1 MCSFVMNPVSNDLQA
16 TSSTT
21 TAAPEYLSVPEVP
34 FTTSLTTYLG
44 KVQETGQVPVEEEMC
59 YEVRRLQSFS
69 GIPVQASP
77 MRLAQSGFYAT
88 GREDEARC
96 YSCRKSHTGWQ
107 IMDRPDVLH
116 RVISPDCPHLN
127 RGDPRNI
134 PLTSNSNATT
144 VYGILGEYS
153 GSSNVTTTDTLP
165 PTATET
171 PTLGTA
177 AEEAA
182 AAEVAPAVSEPSLD
196 MNSAVH
202 PHYRNMQTRLDSFRG
217 WDTSHVQDPRVL
229 ATAGFYY
236 AGYSDCVRCF
246 YCGVGLKTWEER
258 DDPFVEHVR
267 WRSSCSYISKLKGEN
282 FVIQALAKI
291 GSSQPAVNNTY
302 SSYTATPAQG
312 SRESTV
318 NNTHSSY
325 QPTTSR
331 NMAVVARAV
340 EMGFS
345 RQMVEKAVMEMSNSY
360 NNPRAAGDRSHR
372 YQTYPRRRLRYQTYP
387 RRRLMSDIPEVKP
400 QMSDIS
406 EVKLQISDLP
416 EVKPQ
421 MSEVLNERH
430 RMFEVPNQGQERSE
444 VPQSLPA
451 RLAPPSDTSTSH
463 LTSMTTPSVSY
474 TRRPREYP
482 PGTETSRSLP
492 PSLQRQLE
500 EENRALR
507 DENTCKVCLD
517 RTSCVVFLP
526 CGHLVTCAECAPA
539 LSKCPICRAHIRGT
553 VRTYNA

>member
-1 MCSFVMNPVSNDLQA
+1 
-16 TSSTT
+16 
-21 TAAPEYLSVPEVP
+21 
-34 FTTSLTTYLG
+34 
-44 KVQETGQVPVEEEMC
+44 
-59 YEVRRLQSFS
+59 
-69 GIPVQASP
+69 

-171 PTLGTA
+171 PTLGA
-177 AEEAA
+177 AAAA
-182 AAEVAPAVSEPSLD
+182 AAEVATVVSEPSLD

-202 PHYRNMQTRLDSFRG
+202 PHYRDMQTRLDSFRG

-229 ATAGFYY
+229 ATAGFFY

-267 WRSSCSYISKLKGEN
+267 WRSSCSYIRRLKGEN
-282 FVIQALAKI
+282 FVIQALAHKT
-291 GSSQPAVNNTY
+291 SPS
-302 SSYTATPAQG
+302 
-312 SRESTV
+312 STV
-318 NNTHSSY
+318 TN
-325 QPTTSR
+325 

-345 RQMVEKAVMEMSNSY
+345 RQMVEKAVMEMSRSY
-360 NNPRAAGDRSHR
+360 NNSRAAG
-372 YQTYPRRRLRYQTYP
+372 QT
-387 RRRLMSDIPEVKP
+387 V
-400 QMSDIS
+400 
-406 EVKLQISDLP
+406 
-416 EVKPQ
+416 
-421 MSEVLNERH
+421 
-430 RMFEVPNQGQERSE
+430 
-444 VPQSLPA
+444 
-451 RLAPPSDTSTSH
+451 PPS
-463 LTSMTTPSVSY
+463 
-474 TRRPREYP
+474 
-482 PGTETSRSLP
+482 GTETSRSLP
-492 PSLQRQLE
+492 RSLQRQLE

-526 CGHLVTCAECAPA
+526 CGHLVSCAECAPA